1 MHLLITGAAGFI
13 GSNLSLRALA
23 RGDTVTGVDNFHP
36 FYPRSLKELNVQCA
50 KELGG
55 ERFQLV
61 EADVLESATWEQLA
75 TLPSVDAVVHLAGHS
90 DLMGSLK
97 NPVEYINVNVDGTVQ
112 ALDFC
117 RLHGVERFVFAS
129 SCMVYGDDAEVPLVE
144 TNPAIR
150 PMSPYAVSKRTGEM
164 LCHAYHHLYGIGTT
178 CLRFF
183 SVYGPRQRPDMAIPQ
198 FVQAI
203 REGRELPLYGNG
215 EMVRDYSHV
224 EDIVDGI
231 FLALE
236 HASGLA
242 VYNLGSAGPVSTR
255 DLVHEIESAL
265 GQKAHLDLL
274 PARPG
279 ELSLN
284 YASIEKARQE
294 LGYAPKFSLKEG
306 VRDYVQWFTD
316 NEEHIR
322 LALGSSVRP

>member
-1 MHLLITGAAGFI
+1 MNLLVTGAAGFI
-13 GSNLSLRALA
+13 GSNLTLRALD
-23 RGDTVTGVDNFHP
+23 RGDSVLGVDNFHP
-36 FYPRSLKELNVQCA
+36 FYPRSLKELNVQEA
-50 KELGG
+50 RERGG
-55 ERFQLV
+55 ERFQFL
-61 EADVLESATWEQLA
+61 EADVLEAATWEQLA
-75 TLPSVDAVVHLAGHS
+75 ALLSVDAVIHLAGHS

-117 RLHGVERFVFAS
+117 RLHAVDRFVFAS

-164 LCHAYHHLYGIGTT
+164 LCHAYHHLYGIATT

-203 REGRELPLYGNG
+203 RAGCDLPLFGKG

-224 EDIVDGI
+224 EDIVDGV
-231 FLALE
+231 FLALD
-236 HASGLA
+236 HANGLA
-242 VYNLGSAGPVSTR
+242 VYNLGSAGPVSTLE
-255 DLVHEIESAL
+255 LVREIEAAL
-265 GQKAHLDLL
+265 GQTARLRFL

-279 ELSLN
+279 ELSVN
-284 YASIEKARQE
+284 YASIEKARLE
-294 LGYAPKFSLKEG
+294 LGYSPRFSLSEG
-306 VRDYVQWFTD
+306 VRDYVQWFMSK
-316 NEEHIR
+316 EAHIR
-322 LALGSSVRP
+322 LALGSPERP